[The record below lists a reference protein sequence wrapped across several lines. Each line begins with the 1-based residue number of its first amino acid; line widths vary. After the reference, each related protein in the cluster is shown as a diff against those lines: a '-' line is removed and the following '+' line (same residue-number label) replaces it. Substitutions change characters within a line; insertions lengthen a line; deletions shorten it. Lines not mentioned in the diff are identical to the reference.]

1 MHTTRHNSAVRL
13 SCRVAILLLAVWGL
27 ARSFPDLLAQG
38 CAMCQTVMPHLGD
51 PMARGMFLER
61 ALSHDRALRCRGF
74 DWRMV
79 CFYETTGAHTR
90 VQRTTAPVYPLKLA
104 YVQKEGQP

>member
-13 SCRVAILLLAVWGL
+13 SRRVAILLLAVWGL
-27 ARSFPDLLAQG
+27 ASFVPPELPAQG

-51 PMARGMFLER
+51 PMARGMFWSVLFLMTAPFAVVASIGGWLFYRHWR
-61 ALSHDRALRCRGF
+61 AH
-74 DWRMV
+74 
-79 CFYETTGAHTR
+79 R
-90 VQRTTAPVYPLKLA
+90 VQRTTAPVLPLKLA